1 MPCFPSL
8 ELSSTLEP
16 AEYVLKVGQAY
27 NYIAAT
33 LFGGCLV
40 WFYKNSASESSTG
53 GNDFSPLS
61 EVMIE

>member
-8 ELSSTLEP
+8 ELSSTLEA
-16 AEYVLKVGQAY
+16 AEYVLEVGQAY

-40 WFYKNSASESSTG
+40 WFYKNSESSTG